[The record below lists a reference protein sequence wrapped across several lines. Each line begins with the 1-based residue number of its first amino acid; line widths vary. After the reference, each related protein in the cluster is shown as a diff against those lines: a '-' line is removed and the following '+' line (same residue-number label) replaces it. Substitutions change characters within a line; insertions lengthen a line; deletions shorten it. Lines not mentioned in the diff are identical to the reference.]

1 MTVFNRPNDTYRAI
15 IGKARK
21 RADEKIEHKGRDK
34 RVKTLSLARRF
45 EGRPERLAKYRATI
59 EETRRLG
66 LPSPGAVKEAR
77 PPAFRTPGLTK
88 RSRKQVKLALT
99 PVQVAD
105 RNRAQLLKAVQRAA
119 VKKQAQT
126 LKAAADAHGRR
137 QAYRYDW
144 LMRT

>member
-1 MTVFNRPNDTYRAI
+1 MTVFNRANDTVRAI

-21 RADEKIEHKGRDK
+21 RADRNIDRYERGV
-34 RVKTLSLARRF
+34 RVKTLALARRF
-45 EGRPERLAKYRATI
+45 EGQPERLERYRAVI

-66 LPSPGAVKEAR
+66 IPSPGAVKEAR
-77 PPAFRTPGLTK
+77 PPAFRTSGLTK

-144 LMRT
+144 LRT